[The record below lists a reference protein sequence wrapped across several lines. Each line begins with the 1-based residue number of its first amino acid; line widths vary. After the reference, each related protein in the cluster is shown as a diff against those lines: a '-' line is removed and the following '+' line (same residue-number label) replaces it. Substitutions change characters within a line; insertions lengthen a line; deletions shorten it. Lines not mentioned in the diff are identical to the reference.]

1 MGSARD
7 GPGPPSR
14 GAIGGSS
21 NEAGAAFRSG
31 IAAWIITHGL
41 RGRDLPDLQLTNNQA
56 VPVMVA
62 LEADYPVDDIAI
74 TLCGDGKAFIQAKRS
89 VNLAISPTA
98 EFFSVVQQ

>member
-1 MGSARD
+1 
-7 GPGPPSR
+7 
-14 GAIGGSS
+14 
-21 NEAGAAFRSG
+21 
-31 IAAWIITHGL
+31 
-41 RGRDLPDLQLTNNQA
+41 
-56 VPVMVA
+56 MVA